1 MRRHALPTVVLLTL
15 TFTLVGAATAP
26 TPHRLPAVA
35 LGSVLVW
42 RVEIAAVAF
51 IAAYVA
57 IVAVRLSLHGLTFTH
72 LGSRGIEIPD
82 VISHA
87 AAEQEAEVAAVD
99 LGTSLAAIKTTI
111 EQFDSRLRALEH
123 ARHVVLHSDPGDLA

>member
-1 MRRHALPTVVLLTL
+1 MRRRLLPTIVLAALTL
-15 TFTLVGAATAP
+15 ALLGAATAS

-35 LGSVLVW
+35 LGSVLAW

-82 VISHA
+82 VLSRA
-87 AAEQEAEVAAVD
+87 AAEHEAEVAAAD
-99 LGTSLAAIKTTI
+99 LGASLAAIRTTI

-123 ARHVVLHSDPGDLA
+123 ARHVVLHADPGDLA